1 MRRNLYVI
9 EKRVIM
15 TDMQRAKQPKVCDAK
30 LKGLNIISMAA
41 SCMNDECKQPC
52 PDKTGYS
59 FEKRYR
65 IKSSQCRVL
74 ENNRQMHLGAE
85 RVIYRSGTCKMAKLT
100 LKQEVA

>member
-15 TDMQRAKQPKVCDAK
+15 TDMQRAKQTKVCGAK
-30 LKGLNIISMAA
+30 LKGLNIKSMAA

-52 PDKTGYS
+52 PNKTGYS

-65 IKSSQCRVL
+65 IKSSHCRVL

-85 RVIYRSGTCKMAKLT
+85 SAIHRSGICEMAKPT
-100 LKQEVA
+100 PKQEVA